1 MKVVKEASLKEV
13 LWNREKRIATQKEL
27 LETYPGTLIC
37 FLLNIPGPEKVNE
50 TFEMVFYEGI
60 EKIQNKLEVE
70 KIPIEVQ
77 LVQRKVTGYEGY
89 LVVKADCSRVKKLM
103 IELEETRLG
112 RLYDIDVLEKENV
125 KISRSMLGLSERKC
139 LLCDNPA
146 YQCGRS
152 RTHSVKELRKRIDQM
167 IWEDRLI
174 KEVTSEIRQAL
185 MEEVYT
191 TPKPGLV
198 DREDNGAHVDM
209 DCRTFQKSTAAI
221 AEDLAVMFEA
231 GYHWKSA
238 PEALFPILRELG
250 KKTEEKMFT
259 ATEGVNTHKG
269 MIFTIGILAAASG
282 IALKNSGKI
291 VAEDV
296 CRISRDMTKK
306 ALEKELKELEH
317 SSGATHGEKI
327 YCQLG
332 ETGVRGLAMMG
343 YPILCNLTVPR
354 RKQYLEKNRN
364 NNLVNVQILLEIM
377 AELTDTNVISRTNK
391 KELRWLQ
398 TEVKN
403 ILKSGGVFC
412 KSGLENVRKLN
423 RICIH
428 KNISPGGAAD
438 LLAATI
444 FLCRMETLM
453 ERMQCEDTVG
463 GIVSKEQI
471 WYTM

>member
-1 MKVVKEASLKEV
+1 MKVVKEASLEEV
-13 LWNREKRIATQKEL
+13 F
-27 LETYPGTLIC
+27 YPGALIC
-37 FLLNIPGPEKVNE
+37 FLLNIPGSEKVNE
-50 TFEMVFYEGI
+50 TFEMVFYEGM
-60 EKIQNKLEVE
+60 EKIQDKLEE
-70 KIPIEVQ
+70 EQIPIEVQ

-89 LVVKADCSRVKKLM
+89 LVVKADSRRVKKLM

-125 KISRSMLGLSERKC
+125 KISRSMLGFSERKC

-152 RTHSVKELRKRIDQM
+152 RTHSVEELRKRIDQM
-167 IWEDRLI
+167 IWED
-174 KEVTSEIRQAL
+174 KQVKAVASEIRQAL

-198 DREDNGAHVDM
+198 DREDNGAHRDM

-221 AEDLAVMFEA
+221 AEDLATMFEA

-250 KKTEEKMFT
+250 KKTEEKMFA
-259 ATEGVNTHKG
+259 ATGGVNTHKG

-282 IALKNSGKI
+282 LALRNSGKI
-291 VAEDV
+291 ETEDI
-296 CRISRDMTKK
+296 CRISRDMTKRE
-306 ALEKELKELEH
+306 LEKDLRKLKY
-317 SSGATHGEKI
+317 SSGTTHGEKI

-332 ETGVRGLAMMG
+332 ETGVRGLAMTG
-343 YPILCNLTVPR
+343 YPILCNLTVPH
-354 RKQYLEKNRN
+354 RKQYLAKNRN
-364 NNLVNVQILLEIM
+364 RNQVNVQILLEIM
-377 AELTDTNVISRTNK
+377 AELTDTNVISRTNE
-391 KELRWLQ
+391 KELQWLQ

-403 ILKSGGVFC
+403 ILEAGGAFCESGM
-412 KSGLENVRKLN
+412 ENVRKLN

-444 FLCRMETLM
+444 FLCRMENLM
-453 ERMQCEDTVG
+453 ERLQREDAAG
-463 GIVSKEQI
+463 GIVSKEQV